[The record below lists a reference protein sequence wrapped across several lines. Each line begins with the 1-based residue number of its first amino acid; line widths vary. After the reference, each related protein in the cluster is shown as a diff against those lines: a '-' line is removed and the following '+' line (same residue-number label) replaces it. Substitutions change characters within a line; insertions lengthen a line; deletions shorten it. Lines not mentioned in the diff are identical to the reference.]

1 MVKIYKVDGPRAR
14 PLLRGAAH
22 VPTNKSSRPA
32 VAATLKAQVPAALE
46 VTQVLGP
53 LHMLRVPPDVI
64 ELPDV
69 FGVMHVFGP
78 PHSLMQL
85 LMHVL
90 GPKDDVFEEPA
101 EGPW

>member
-1 MVKIYKVDGPRAR
+1 
-14 PLLRGAAH
+14 
-22 VPTNKSSRPA
+22 
-32 VAATLKAQVPAALE
+32 
-46 VTQVLGP
+46 
-53 LHMLRVPPDVI
+53 MLRVPPDVI

-69 FGVMHVFGP
+69 FGVMHVFGPPHSLMHVFGP

>member
-1 MVKIYKVDGPRAR
+1 
-14 PLLRGAAH
+14 
-22 VPTNKSSRPA
+22 

-53 LHMLRVPPDVI
+53 PHMLRVPPDVI

-85 LMHVL
+85 LMHVFGPPHALMQLLMHVL
-90 GPKDDVFEEPA
+90 GPKDGVFEEPA
-101 EGPW
+101 EEPW